1 MMGAAI
7 YLPVAAPLA
16 AALAALFL
24 RRTPAAAFWLAL
36 AGAALAL
43 AGSALLLTSAAEGA
57 SREATLPGL
66 PGYPLRLVADSQTA
80 LFSTLV
86 AAVSALV
93 LVYAVG
99 YMRGEEGL
107 PRFFAGMG
115 LFAAAMQALVLA
127 GDWVLLLAA
136 WEIIGF
142 ASWIL
147 IGFWF
152 SREDARA
159 GATRA
164 FLYTRTADLGL
175 YAGVFV
181 LISASNTS
189 EIAETLS
196 VSGPAATAAGLLL
209 LLAAVGKSAQAPL
222 SGWLQDAMSGPT
234 PVSALLHSATLVAA
248 GAILLIRVYPLL
260 PAGVLL
266 AVGLLGGVT
275 TVLAGLTALAERDL
289 KRLLAASTS
298 GQYGFMLLAVGA
310 GSPVAAA
317 FHLVAHAAIKS
328 SLFLAAGVFQHERGS
343 TDFAHLG
350 GAGRARK
357 AAYVAFA
364 VAGLALAGVP
374 PLSGFF
380 SKDAILAAA
389 FDSRYA
395 AALAPLALIGTL
407 LTGLYVGRALRLL
420 RGAPHQAAVSV
431 DQTRPRGSGWMYA
444 GLFGLALAAAL
455 LGVAAGPVSALI
467 GAELPENLVVAAGGL
482 LLGAAGLAGG
492 WLVRAGR
499 LLGPLREPA
508 ARGFRLAG
516 GFDRLLA
523 RPVLAVAA
531 AADRADNGLHRGV
544 TMVGRAAIAVAGA
557 SRIADEAGIDRTI
570 AALVSGAR
578 ELGGRARR
586 LQSGL
591 IHRELALATIGGAL
605 ILAALAAGAVLG
617 LAGAGG

>member
-1 MMGAAI
+1 MMGVAM
-7 YLPVAAPLA
+7 YLPIAAPLA

-24 RRTPAAAFWLAL
+24 RRTPVAVPWLAL
-36 AGAALAL
+36 AGAAVAL

-66 PGYPLRLVADSQTA
+66 PGYPLRLIADPQTA
-80 LFSTLV
+80 LFSILV

-99 YMRGEEGL
+99 YMRGEDGL
-107 PRFFAGMG
+107 ARFFSGMS
-115 LFAAAMQALVLA
+115 LFSGAMQALVLA

-142 ASWIL
+142 ASWLL
-147 IGFWF
+147 IGFHF
-152 SREDARA
+152 EKQDARA

-181 LISASNTS
+181 LISASGTS
-189 EIAETLS
+189 EIAATFT
-196 VSGPAATAAGLLL
+196 VSGAAATAAGLLL
-209 LLAAVGKSAQAPL
+209 LLAAAGKSAQAPL
-222 SGWLQDAMSGPT
+222 SGWLQDAMAGPT

-260 PAGVLL
+260 PSGVLL
-266 AVGLLGGVT
+266 A
-275 TVLAGLTALAERDL
+275 AGLVGGATAVVAGLIALAERDL
-289 KRLLAASTS
+289 KRLLAASTA

-310 GSPVAAA
+310 GSPLAAA
-317 FHLVAHAAIKS
+317 FHLIAHAAMKS
-328 SLFLAAGVFQHERGS
+328 TLFLAAGVFQHERGS
-343 TDFAHLG
+343 TAFCELE
-350 GAGRARK
+350 GAGRDRK
-357 AAYVAFA
+357 AAYAAFA
-364 VAGLALAGVP
+364 IAGLALAGVP

-395 AALAPLALIGTL
+395 AALLPLALAGTL

-420 RGAPHQAAVSV
+420 RGRATEESAYAP
-431 DQTRPRGSGWMYA
+431 RPLRGRVWMYA
-444 GLFGLALAAAL
+444 GLFALALAAAV
-455 LGVAAGPVSALI
+455 LGVGAGPVSGVL
-467 GAELPENLVVAAGGL
+467 GEELPESLVVAAGGL
-482 LLGAAGLAGG
+482 LLGIAGLAGG
-492 WLVRAGR
+492 WLVPVGR

-516 GFDRLLA
+516 GFDWLLA
-523 RPVLAVAA
+523 RPALAVAA
-531 AADRADNGLHRGV
+531 AADRADAGLHLGV
-544 TMVGRAAIAVAGA
+544 TAIGQAALALADA
-557 SRIADEAGIDRTI
+557 SRATDDAGIDRAI
-570 AALVSGAR
+570 ASLVRGAR
-578 ELGGRARR
+578 ELGGRARL

-605 ILAALAAGAVLG
+605 ILVVLTAGAVLG